1 MEYLNDQVKQVKYL
15 WKRKRYLITQALNLS
30 MIVCT
35 ALMTWKSLIVLSN
48 SESPIV
54 VVLSG
59 SMEPGFQ
66 RGDILW
72 LDNYQDTPIEVGEI
86 IVFQVNEKE
95 IPIVHRVLEKHE
107 VIFNSTEEAKYLT
120 KGDNNQVN
128 DRGLYSPGQRWLSRS
143 DIMGRIQGVVRY
155 MGMMTIILNDYPPV
169 KYIMVGLMGYFV
181 LTNKE

>member
-1 MEYLNDQVKQVKYL
+1 MDFLTEQLKQVKYL
-15 WKRKRYLITQALNLS
+15 WRNKRSLLTQGLNLS

-35 ALMTWKSLIVLSN
+35 ALMAWKLLMVASN
-48 SESPIV
+48 SESPVV

-72 LDNYQDTPIEVGEI
+72 LDNSFSTPIEVGEI
-86 IVFQVNEKE
+86 IVFQISDKD
-95 IPIVHRVLEKHE
+95 IPIVHRVLEIHE
-107 VIFNSTEEAKYLT
+107 KAENETSGNLYLT

-128 DRGLYSPGQRWLSRS
+128 DRGLYAPGQRWLTRD
-143 DIMGRIQGVVRY
+143 DIMGRVKGVVRY

-169 KYIMVGLMGYFV
+169 KFLLIGSMGYFV
-181 LTNKE
+181 MTNKE